1 MRGKTFDNRLSQPG
15 ESGFSMIEMLIAIV
29 VVTFGLVSIV
39 GISAYVSRANSVSAT
54 LNVLAA
60 AAQDQV
66 DRLRTAR
73 WTRTLTD
80 PMLSVGGSVPSV
92 ASLSEPDPSLSNLFR
107 PKTAYLFSTPVGD
120 PGPGPTAA
128 SVGGSYTY
136 TYTLD
141 PDNPHRATASG
152 TPVGDLR
159 ITWRVRQGAIDD
171 IRYVTI
177 NVTQERPPANLTR
190 GFTVSTMIVRN

>member
-1 MRGKTFDNRLSQPG
+1 MREKTFDNGHWQPG

-39 GISAYVSRANSVSAT
+39 GISAYVSRANSTSAT

-92 ASLSEPDPSLSNLFR
+92 ASLSEPEPTLSDLFR
-107 PKTAYLFSTPVGD
+107 PKTAYLFAAPIGEPSPAAATPVGE
-120 PGPGPTAA
+120 T
-128 SVGGSYTY
+128 YTY

-141 PDNPHRATASG
+141 PENPHRATASG
-152 TPVGDLR
+152 TPVGDLN
-159 ITWRVRQGAIDD
+159 ITWQVRQGAIDD

-177 NVTQERPPANLTR
+177 NVRQNRPPANLAR

>member
-39 GISAYVSRANSVSAT
+39 GISAYVSRANSTSAT

-92 ASLSEPDPSLSNLFR
+92 ASLYEPEPSLSNLFR
-107 PKTAYLFSTPVGD
+107 PKTAYLFATPVGD
-120 PGPGPTAA
+120 PGPGPAPI
-128 SVGGSYTY
+128 SVGETYTY

-159 ITWRVRQGAIDD
+159 ITWQVRQGAIDD

-177 NVTQERPPANLTR
+177 NVRQDRPPANLAR

>member
-1 MRGKTFDNRLSQPG
+1 MTEKQFDNRLSQPG

-39 GISAYVSRANSVSAT
+39 AISAYVSKANSVSGT

-73 WTRTLTD
+73 WTTTLTD
-80 PMLSVGGSVPSV
+80 PMLSVGGSVPVV
-92 ASLSEPDPSLSNLFR
+92 ASLSESDSTILRLQR
-107 PKTAYLFSTPVGD
+107 PKTAFLWSATPN
-120 PGPGPTAA
+120 PIPTP
-128 SVGGSYTY
+128 SPDLGGY

-141 PDNPHRATASG
+141 PDNPHQATASG
-152 TPVGDLR
+152 TPVGDLN
-159 ITWRVRQGAIDD
+159 ITWQVRQAAIPDL
-171 IRYVTI
+171 RFVTI
-177 NVTQERPPANLTR
+177 NVTQINPPANLAN
-190 GFTVSTMIVRN
+190 GFTVTTIIVRN

>member
-1 MRGKTFDNRLSQPG
+1 MSEKEFDNKPAKTG
-15 ESGFSMIEMLIAIV
+15 ESGFSMIEMIIAIA

-39 GISAYVSRANSVSAT
+39 GISVYVSRANSTSAT

-73 WTRTLTD
+73 WTTLTTD
-80 PMLSVGGSVPSV
+80 PMLTVGGSVYV
-92 ASLSEPDPSLSNLFR
+92 AASAYESGPAISSFLR
-107 PKTAYLFSTPVGD
+107 PRTAYLFTAPSPSPSPSPAPVVV
-120 PGPGPTAA
+120 AE
-128 SVGGSYTY
+128 TY

-141 PDNPHRATASG
+141 PENPHHATASG
-152 TPVGDLR
+152 TPGGDLD
-159 ITWRVRQGAIDD
+159 ITWQVRQGAVPN
-171 IRYVTI
+171 IRYITI
-177 NVTQERPPANLTR
+177 NVRQTRAPANLAA